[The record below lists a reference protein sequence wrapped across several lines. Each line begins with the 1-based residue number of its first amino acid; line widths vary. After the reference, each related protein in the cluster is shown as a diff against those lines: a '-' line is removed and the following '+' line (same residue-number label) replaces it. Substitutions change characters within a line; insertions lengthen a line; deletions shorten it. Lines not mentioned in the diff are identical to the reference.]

1 MKNKIIQIV
10 VIIILIMIAISL
22 MIGMIVMI
30 INKDK
35 NYKLSFLA
43 IGNKTK
49 MLTQK
54 EYNIN
59 EINSIA
65 INTNSSNVKFVEG
78 EQDKIKVT
86 IYGLEDEIYD
96 VNVKE
101 NKLEIRKEKNNYYI
115 FALFFFAKQE
125 IRIELPKNFKGDLRN

>member
-1 MKNKIIQIV
+1 MKNKTVQVIL
-10 VIIILIMIAISL
+10 IIILLIIAISL

-30 INKDK
+30 MNKDK
-35 NYKLSFLA
+35 NNKLSFFA

-49 MLTQK
+49 VLTQK

-59 EINSIA
+59 EINNIA

-101 NKLEIRKEKNNYYI
+101 NKLEIRKEKNNYFI

-125 IRIELPKNFKGDLRN
+125 IRIELPKDFKGDLRN